1 MGAGGFRARVSGAGA
16 GVRAALR
23 PLLLFGGALSLSI
36 TYLLS
41 PLSRPLRTAVEHL
54 LAWTTGGFLGW
65 FDPTVSV
72 AGSVVAIQGFVA
84 NIVPACTGL
93 FTMAIFLSAVLAL
106 PSPIQQKLYGV
117 LLGIAGILA
126 FNWVRIVTL
135 LLIGAYLPDAL
146 DFMHLVVW
154 RSLLIFFALF
164 LWLRWAN
171 GIAPHPRHAAS

>member
-1 MGAGGFRARVSGAGA
+1 MGASGFRARTSG
-16 GVRAALR
+16 VKAALSS
-23 PLLLFGGALSLSI
+23 LLLFFGALSISI

-41 PLSRPLRTAVEHL
+41 PLSRPLRTAVEHF
-54 LAWTTGGFLGW
+54 LAWTTGGVLSW

-93 FTMAIFLSAVLAL
+93 FTTTIFLSAVLAL
-106 PSPIQQKLYGV
+106 PSPIKQKLYGV

-171 GIAPHPRHAAS
+171 GIAPRPRHAAS